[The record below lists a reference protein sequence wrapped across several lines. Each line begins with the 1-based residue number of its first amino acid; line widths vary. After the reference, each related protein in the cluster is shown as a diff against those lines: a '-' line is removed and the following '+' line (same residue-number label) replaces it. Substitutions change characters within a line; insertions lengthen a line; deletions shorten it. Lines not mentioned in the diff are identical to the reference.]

1 MKIILGIMVVI
12 TLLIEVAD
20 ILWGGG
26 GKLK

>member
-20 ILWGGG
+20 ILLGGG